1 MDEKMKIT
9 LEKYVGDINDLDWST
24 EQIQAIL
31 SLLEEK
37 EKNIEGLEATLYVEE
52 ETHLDLIRRAEKAET
67 RIKELGIEF
76 DGLHQIIEELTEERD
91 GYKEALNVRKKAID
105 QATSGIGKLNE
116 RIKDL
121 KEGIESILGE
131 STISFTVE
139 KELRN
144 LLKERR

>member
-76 DGLHQIIEELTEERD
+76 DGLHQIIEEQRIRIQGLTKGIEELIAY
-91 GYKEALNVRKKAID
+91 GMPKHIEEGLYKLIEGREENDSRF
-105 QATSGIGKLNE
+105 QQMQNSS
-116 RIKDL
+116 RCRKDL
-121 KEGIESILGE
+121 EESE
-131 STISFTVE
+131 SG
-139 KELRN
+139 
-144 LLKERR
+144 